1 MQHMDGNGISGGQPA
16 RLGGILI
23 LYPLIQECE
32 LVICSRQQHH
42 LYPIQLYCL
51 VNSHPCLLWGRVVQS
66 AEDPILTHEEYSLLF
81 IRLTWPSS
89 PSQCLQI
96 HVLGATA
103 NQIRQN
109 SSASLG
115 TEAYCG
121 CWLHI
126 RDLKRG
132 QSAAA
137 LSRFQPLG
145 K

>member
-1 MQHMDGNGISGGQPA
+1 M
-16 RLGGILI
+16 
-23 LYPLIQECE
+23 
-32 LVICSRQQHH
+32 
-42 LYPIQLYCL
+42 
-51 VNSHPCLLWGRVVQS
+51 
-66 AEDPILTHEEYSLLF
+66 LTHEEYSLSFNIIYTADLAQ
-81 IRLTWPSS
+81 L
-89 PSQCLQI
+89 SQRLQI

-132 QSAAA
+132 QSTAA
-137 LSRFQPLG
+137 LAISTPW
-145 K
+145 